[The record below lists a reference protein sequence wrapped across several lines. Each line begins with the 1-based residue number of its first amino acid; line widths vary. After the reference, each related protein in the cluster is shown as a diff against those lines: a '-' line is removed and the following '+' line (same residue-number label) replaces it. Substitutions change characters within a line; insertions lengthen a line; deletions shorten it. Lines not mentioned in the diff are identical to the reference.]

1 MFDLKLRTTS
11 VINLK
16 MKLQIRILGID
27 RNGLSELCLTFIVVN
42 S

>member
-1 MFDLKLRTTS
+1 MFDLKLRMTS

-27 RNGLSELCLTFIVVN
+27 SLYELCLTFIVVN
-42 S
+42 Y